1 VRTRAWLIHHPRAR
15 NFLTRAGSLDVDE
28 YTLARGVAVGLF
40 IGLTPT
46 VGFQIMLMLGVCVLL
61 RANFPAA
68 FIASWINNPF
78 TVPAY
83 YFGYYELGDWA
94 LGIVPWHVGSLT
106 GLEAEVAHNASALI
120 IGSLIIAIP
129 VTVAGYF
136 LFLYV
141 WRRFDLHMPL
151 RAEAP
156 PDQD

>member
-1 VRTRAWLIHHPRAR
+1 MRGEHEQSLI
-15 NFLTRAGSLDVDE
+15 
-28 YTLARGVAVGLF
+28 ARGIYDDGEL
-40 IGLTPT
+40 
-46 VGFQIMLMLGVCVLL
+46 CVRQLHDL
-61 RANFPAA
+61 VER
-68 FIASWINNPF
+68 F